1 MWWFVAPGEIF
12 FAWWLSMCV
21 DDFMLFQMMVRPTY
35 HTIHLSTS
43 CIVMMHVGRDR
54 VGFSFCCSFP
64 QDRDGFREEVS
75 FRGEVGRKSKSVVRS
90 IVDSSVNYTFRIH
103 SQGANNNKILS
114 YPLHHIFHL
123 HRPTRVPRRQE
134 AHFSHWA
141 HYKPSIVLTFAR
153 YQKLRF
159 SKQHYISFGACRLVR
174 THVDPPA
181 SRTKKGLYFGLEM
194 CMRRSPE
201 L

>member
-90 IVDSSVNYTFRIH
+90 IVDSSVNYTAYTLKVPTTTKFFRIPCTTSSIFTAPH
-103 SQGANNNKILS
+103 GYLVGKRPIFRTGPITNL
-114 YPLHHIFHL
+114 PLF
-123 HRPTRVPRRQE
+123 
-134 AHFSHWA
+134 
-141 HYKPSIVLTFAR
+141 
-153 YQKLRF
+153 
-159 SKQHYISFGACRLVR
+159 
-174 THVDPPA
+174 
-181 SRTKKGLYFGLEM
+181 
-194 CMRRSPE
+194 
-201 L
+201 